1 MARIKVT
8 QVKSHIDRSKRQKE
22 TIKALGL
29 GKINKSNVFETNAQI
44 EVIAV
49 LAVVSVR
56 FHDFRDH
63 AGKKNERTQAIYTQH
78 SECKQDAIAQFLNLP
93 DMFEGCYKF
102 LH

>member
-44 EVIAV
+44 EGMLQKVAH
-49 LAVVSVR
+49 LVSVEKI
-56 FHDFRDH
+56 
-63 AGKKNERTQAIYTQH
+63 G
-78 SECKQDAIAQFLNLP
+78 
-93 DMFEGCYKF
+93 
-102 LH
+102 